1 MRFVWA
7 KGALVAVA
15 AVSLAGCGQ
24 VFGEPEKAGASPA
37 DAAVSEV
44 RGAADPAEMKAF
56 LDRNAKAQGVT
67 VLPSGV
73 QYKVERS
80 GPAGGEKPKMGDE
93 VKVHYHGTLIDGT
106 VFDSSYERGA
116 PATFTVGQLVPGFD
130 EILQLMKP
138 GDVWNVYIPP
148 EQGYGDG
155 GGGPIPPGSVLVFK
169 VEMLGVLPAAGSTA
183 NG

>member
-1 MRFVWA
+1 MRFGWA
-7 KGALVAVA
+7 RGALAAVA

-24 VFGEPEKAGASPA
+24 VFGEPNAAETSPLEA
-37 DAAVSEV
+37 PA
-44 RGAADPAEMKAF
+44 GAADPAAMKAF
-56 LDRNAKAQGVT
+56 LDKNARAEGVV

-80 GPAGGEKPKMGDE
+80 GPSGGQSPAMGDE
-93 VKVHYHGTLIDGT
+93 VKVHYEGALIDGT

-130 EILQLMKP
+130 EILQRMKP
-138 GDVWNVYIPP
+138 GDVWHVYIPP
-148 EQGYGDG
+148 EQGYGDR
-155 GGGPIPPGSVLVFK
+155 GGGPIPPGSVLTFK
-169 VEMLGVLPAAGSTA
+169 VELLGVLPAQGSTA